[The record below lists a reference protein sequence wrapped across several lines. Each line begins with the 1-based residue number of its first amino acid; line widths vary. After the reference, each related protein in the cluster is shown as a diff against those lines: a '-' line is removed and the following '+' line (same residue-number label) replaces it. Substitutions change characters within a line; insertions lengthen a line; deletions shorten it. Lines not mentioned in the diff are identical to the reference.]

1 MRPQLRSLFPLVDL
15 LDEVQSLLMQHD
27 CSAYD
32 RQELPKTST
41 NESAQQSAVSSSDSA
56 QVEEFLMDA
65 STPRDP
71 HEDQTPSAAEHVPA
85 GRLTGSARAR
95 RLAQIQ
101 AQIASGAYDTE
112 ERFEKALDRLVES
125 VWSE

>member
-32 RQELPKTST
+32 RQQLPKNST
-41 NESAQQSAVSSSDSA
+41 NEPAQQSAANSGDSA
-56 QVEEFLMDA
+56 QVEDFPMDA

-71 HEDQTPSAAEHVPA
+71 HADQNRSAEPHVPA
-85 GRLTGSARAR
+85 GRLTGAARTE

-101 AQIASGAYDTE
+101 AQIASGAYDTD
-112 ERFEKALDRLVES
+112 ERFEKALDRLLES